1 MYDTNRIFCV
11 ILKEIHWGLGG
22 INVKITEER
31 IVSIIIGFFIDR
43 KTLKYYSINKKTDID
58 PKTLKDWHLQK
69 RKKIRSG
76 SVNQLISGLQNDI
89 SSVFEEFSEFAIEE
103 LANDGILKEY
113 TRKIFGNNGKDVSM
127 IITQLLELDVP
138 EQEYLQETVGTANI
152 IEILKSFLNVY
163 REYFQVSEKSL
174 GDAEVEFIYYPLVH
188 SNKQPKDFENI
199 VPNLNYL
206 VLKFPNAYYV
216 GIILSNYVID
226 YTVHSKYG
234 YYKYMIE
241 KLKNQNDLKMLLI
254 FTDIDKERVPFEI
267 QSSLMKK
274 YNLFFEFVNETDL
287 QKVSIR
293 GLEFQEGNGFGL
305 SKVLEQHRYA
315 QLIFERFMSYLSV
328 ISNELIFMPYLKKLN
343 KELDQDD
350 VQEKQKALN
359 KILFSYLKRTNIKNF
374 THYANEVMLK
384 DICRYSYLSRH
395 TIYYERTLVSKEV
408 RKTEKI
414 PLAIEICA
422 PNSLTTCD
430 IIDKCERLLLF
441 TTSYSAYSLMEKLEE
456 KTCHK
461 FLPSNVSLRLC
472 HLNPEYMMH
481 QYPEELNGKVDF
493 LVIGYGAGSQISD
506 LTRFVRYAYNWLSP
520 NGILFISVYN
530 KEAII
535 LNKNRIN
542 DQRFE
547 SSPLYLSD
555 YWTYTLNEHPPFLK
569 KIKAYSPESLRTAY
583 LAFFGAENINLST
596 YPYVSALIN
605 PSEYSRSVLDEIRE
619 ADKDFAKKGIHGQ
632 LIDAIVHKK
641 EFIDKSDAKIK
652 DYLANLNIQY
662 NNYIHTL
669 APDSKSL
676 KQSLQEKQV
685 PLSNATILKTVV
697 LQKKNSTSSTANCL
711 SYVILP
717 HDKMTVYDNMK
728 FELASESFV
737 IKKFNQ
743 GTISP
748 LTVFAQR
755 AREQNFDE
763 SIFLQYKDRINTE
776 YVIMSG
782 SSNAESIRIKTDD
795 FLKIA
800 INANIIFQNII
811 E

>member
-1 MYDTNRIFCV
+1 M
-11 ILKEIHWGLGG
+11 
-22 INVKITEER
+22 KITEAR
-31 IVSIIIGFFIDR
+31 IVSIIISFFIDR
-43 KTLKYYSINKKTDID
+43 KNLKYYWINKKTDID
-58 PKTLKDWHLQK
+58 QKTLKAWHLQEHK
-69 RKKIRSG
+69 NIRSG
-76 SVNQLISGLQNDI
+76 SVKQLIAGLKNDI
-89 SSVFEEFSEFAIEE
+89 SSVFEEFSEFVIGE
-103 LANDGILKEY
+103 LANDGIMREY
-113 TRKIFGNNGKDVSM
+113 TRKVFENNGRDISM
-127 IITQLLELDVP
+127 IIKQLLELDVS
-138 EQEYLQETVGTANI
+138 EQKYMQETIGTANI
-152 IEILKSFLNVY
+152 IEILKSLLTVY

-174 GDAEVEFIYYPLVH
+174 GEVEAEFIYYPLVYC
-188 SNKQPKDFENI
+188 NKQSKDFENI

-206 VLKFPNAYYV
+206 VLKFPNDYNV

-226 YTVHSKYG
+226 YSDPSKYG

-241 KLKNQNDLKMLLI
+241 KLKTQNDLKMLLF
-254 FTDIDKERVPFEI
+254 FTDIDKKRFPFEA
-267 QSSLMKK
+267 QSRLMEK
-274 YNLFFEFVNETDL
+274 YNLFFEFVSEIDL
-287 QKVSIR
+287 QKISIQ
-293 GLEFQEGNGFGL
+293 GLEIQEGNGIEL
-305 SKVLEQHRYA
+305 LKLVDQHRYA

-350 VQEKQKALN
+350 VEEMLN
-359 KILFSYLKRTNIKNF
+359 KILLSYQKRSNIKNF
-374 THYANEVMLK
+374 TNYAKELLLK
-384 DICRYSYLSRH
+384 DICHYSYLSRH
-395 TIYYERTLVSKEV
+395 TIYYERALVLEEAK
-408 RKTEKI
+408 KMKKI

-441 TTSYSAYSLMEKLEE
+441 TTSHSAYSLMEKLEE

-461 FLPSNVSLRLC
+461 FLPSNLSLHLC

-555 YWTYTLNEHPPFLK
+555 YWTYSLSEHPPFLK

-583 LAFFGAENINLST
+583 LAFFGTENINIST
-596 YPYVSALIN
+596 YPYISALIN
-605 PSEYSRSVLDEIRE
+605 PSEYSRLILDEIRE
-619 ADKDFAKKGIHGQ
+619 ADKAFAQKGIHGQ
-632 LIDAIVHKK
+632 LIEAIVQKK
-641 EFIDKSDAKIK
+641 DFVEKEDTIIR
-652 DYLANLNIQY
+652 DYLADLKIQY
-662 NNYIHTL
+662 DKYIHTL

-685 PLSNATILKTVV
+685 PLSNATLLKTVV
-697 LQKKNSTSSTANCL
+697 LQKKNSTPSTVNCW
-711 SYVILP
+711 SYAILP
-717 HDKMTVYDNMK
+717 YDEVAVYDRMK
-728 FELASESFV
+728 FELASESYV
-737 IKKFNQ
+737 VKIFNQ

-748 LTVFAQR
+748 LTVLAQN
-755 AREQNFDE
+755 ASNQNFNE
-763 SIFLQYKDRINTE
+763 NIFLQYKDHINTE

-782 SSNAESIRIKTDD
+782 SSNTESIRIKTND
-795 FLKIA
+795 FLEMV
-800 INANIIFQNII
+800 INANVIFLNII